1 MSTEQWVQCKCSPY
15 NKQYASVKSFILL
28 VILDTQTSECA
39 KTTNLWRRNFTRFP
53 LPNHWMQRLWWWQVV
68 MWLGWF
74 ATCENYTYEVQILPC
89 TKSLPHEGRDW
100 TWRRWEQV
108 RINTSIMQRSHIKD
122 QIYQSP
128 RNGSSDDVLNIIPSP
143 LSLAFKTINM
153 YLMRGMKVTV

>member
-1 MSTEQWVQCKCSPY
+1 VCKNYKLMKKEFHTISDT
-15 NKQYASVKSFILL
+15 KS
-28 VILDTQTSECA
+28 LDA
-39 KTTNLWRRNFTRFP
+39 K
-53 LPNHWMQRLWWWQVV
+53 LWWWQVV

-89 TKSLPHEGRDW
+89 TKSLPHEDRDW

-108 RINTSIMQRSHIKD
+108 RINTSIMQRSHTKD

-128 RNGSSDDVLNIIPSP
+128 RNGSSDDELNIIPSP